1 VIRLLAFGGTIAS
14 VRRPGST
21 EVAPGLTGD
30 QLVASLPELAA
41 VDTIEV
47 RDFPPL
53 PSFDVTPAHMLD
65 LARAAARAFDEGAA
79 GVVVTHG
86 TDTIEETAYALA
98 LLLPRGRPVVL
109 TGAMRNPTLP
119 GTDGPAN
126 LLAAARVAASP
137 LAAGLGPLI
146 VMNDELH
153 AARFAT
159 KAHTQRVS
167 TIASPGAGPLGE
179 VSEGRVDVWWRPAWE
194 DHVGLPESLDTL
206 EVELVRIAAGVSDTL
221 LRAATG
227 RRPAGIVI
235 EGTGGGH
242 VMARLL
248 PALDEAIAA
257 GIPVVVA
264 SRCADGPNLER
275 TYRMPGAET
284 DLIDRGA
291 IPAGRLAGHKARLRL
306 LVGRALGRPVGQLFP
321 VR

>member
-1 VIRLLAFGGTIAS
+1 VISLLAFGGTIAS

-21 EVAPGLTGD
+21 EVAPGLTGQ

-41 VDTIEV
+41 VAAIEV

-53 PSFDVTPAHMLD
+53 PSFEVTPAQMLE
-65 LARAAARAFDEGAA
+65 LARATAQAFGEGAE

-86 TDTIEETAYALA
+86 TDTLEETAYALA
-98 LLLPRGRPVVL
+98 LMLPRGRPVVL

-126 LLAAARVAASP
+126 LLAAVRVAASP
-137 LAAGLGPLI
+137 RAVGLGPLV
-146 VMNDELH
+146 VMNDEIH

-194 DHVGLPESLDTL
+194 DRLGMPASLDTL
-206 EVELVRIAAGVSDTL
+206 EVELVRIAAGVGDTL
-221 LRAATG
+221 LRAAVA
-227 RRPAGIVI
+227 RRPAGIVV

-257 GIPVVVA
+257 GVPVVVA
-264 SRCADGPNLER
+264 SRCAGGANLEH
-275 TYRMPGAET
+275 TYRLPGAET
-284 DLIDRGA
+284 DLIDRGV
-291 IPAGRLAGHKARLRL
+291 IPAGHLAGHKARLRV
-306 LVGRALGRPVGQLFP
+306 LVGRALGRPAPELFP